1 MSEFC
6 NGESSFHHF
15 FKHCRFLSQT
25 LILASQL
32 VILLAPIVAAQST
45 PDRPKEE
52 IVQNKPITPAV
63 IPEGDRTLPVGLN
76 INGKNVLPSINVV
89 GKEDGEKAVNFEG
102 WLVPFD
108 EVIEALKFKVKELPT
123 GQIEISS
130 PIFKYLLSPD
140 KIGKD
145 RQLGRTIAI
154 RDLNAIPGLTAKFDI
169 NKYAIDLLVPTID
182 RDGGTSIVEQPIV
195 VDGLPVARPIGW
207 GLGAIQQR
215 TNVSGQSSS
224 GGTAQ
229 GELKAVGNIFDANW
243 YIKVDQPQ
251 LDRPGNWNITD
262 GVIIRQR
269 PQSDLVFGSQIP
281 FWRRQSSAT
290 GTYWGGTSIWRE
302 GFTPSVQLFGADF
315 SVNDRLQSSR
325 VARSIV
331 GQAVPGTLVQL
342 VRGSQITPLQEIL
355 VDSSGIYRFDNIIV
369 GNGID
374 SIFGQDYRVLIYPNG
389 LLTANPEIRPAQFIT
404 TPGQLPTGGSALV
417 VSAGGNRIAAGNF
430 GDFDAVQGGVLY
442 RRGLNETLT
451 VGVGTAFDREV
462 LGVAEVFWQPNN
474 TPLQVAFSATTGKQW
489 DILGRLDYRPSNDFF
504 LTANTDQFSSRAN
517 ANWKLSPTFTATSNF
532 DSQRGL
538 SVGGQYSA
546 TGSNSSTSLNAEID
560 SQARLKLGASQRL
573 ERWQL
578 SSQINES
585 ATTTQLA
592 YNLGGNSD
600 TGNDIVATYQTNSQ
614 ATATSSPY
622 FSSLVWRYRSI
633 DKTADGRSVW
643 QSELGY
649 GLNNLSSGVVAGLD
663 LNVIPGLRLRGSY
676 RGASENGRD
685 SYAIELTTT
694 LLTSTGIQGT
704 NTAIDELRALGQVEL
719 TAFYDTNGNSRQDPG
734 EATYYDPLLFKINGK
749 SLKSVR
755 IASATD
761 SFAMIKLPPD
771 SYRVDIDPAGH
782 PVNYRSSIDAVRLD
796 VAAGNITKISVPLV
810 PAYVYTG
817 VVQDKAGKPVIG
829 GRVEATAMKNGT
841 KISSITNDAGVYY
854 LEGLEQGKYKLT
866 ISDLPA
872 TPGHLN
878 ITATSQPSQELNLT
892 VDIPT
897 ENPQPPTPPTPPITP
912 TTNPPTSR
920 SNPNLFNNY
929 TYIAN
934 PDRIGSSIAT
944 SIHRY

>member
-1 MSEFC
+1 MSEYC
-6 NGESSFHHF
+6 NGEIIIHHF
-15 FKHCRFLSQT
+15 FKYCRFLSQT

-45 PDRPKEE
+45 PDRAKEE
-52 IVQNKPITPAV
+52 IVQNKLTTPAV

-76 INGKNVLPSINVV
+76 VNGKNILPSINVV
-89 GKEDGEKAVNFEG
+89 GKEDGEKAVDFER

-108 EVIEALKFKVKELPT
+108 EVIEALKFKIKELPT
-123 GQIEISS
+123 GQVEISS
-130 PIFKYLLSPD
+130 AIFKYQLSPD

-154 RDLNAIPGLTAKFDI
+154 KDLNAIPGLTAKFDI

-207 GLGAIQQR
+207 GLGAVQQR
-215 TNVSGQSSS
+215 TNVSGQTRT

-229 GELKAVGNIFDANW
+229 GEIKAVGNIFDANW

-251 LDRPGNWNITD
+251 LDQPRNWNITD

-269 PQSDLVFGSQIP
+269 PQSDLVIGSQIP

-325 VARSIV
+325 VSRSIV
-331 GQAVPGTLVQL
+331 GQAAPGTLVQL
-342 VRGSQITPLQEIL
+342 VRGSQITPLKEIL
-355 VDSSGIYRFDNIIV
+355 VDSSGVYRFDNIIV
-369 GNGID
+369 GNGVD
-374 SIFGQDYRVLIYPNG
+374 SVFGQDYRVLIYPNG

-462 LGVAEVFWQPNN
+462 LGVAEIFWQPNN
-474 TPLQVAFSATTGKQW
+474 TPLQVSFSATTGKQW
-489 DILGRLDYRPSNDFF
+489 DILGRLDYRPSTDFF

-546 TGSNSSTSLNAEID
+546 TGGNSSTYLSAEID
-560 SQARLKLGASQRL
+560 SRAQLKLGATQRIDN
-573 ERWQL
+573 WQL

-585 ATTTQLA
+585 ATTTQVS
-592 YNLGGNSD
+592 YNLGGNTD
-600 TGNDIVATYQTNSQ
+600 TGNEIVASYQTNSQ
-614 ATATSSPY
+614 ASATTSPY
-622 FSSLVWRYRSI
+622 FTSLVWRYRST

-704 NTAIDELRALGQVEL
+704 NTAIDELRALGQIEL
-719 TAFYDTNGNSRQDPG
+719 TAFYDTNGNGRQDPG
-734 EATYYDPLLFKINGK
+734 EATYYDPLLFKINQK
-749 SLKSVR
+749 PLKSVR
-755 IASATD
+755 IASENDRSAT
-761 SFAMIKLPPD
+761 IKLPPD
-771 SYRVDIDPAGH
+771 SYRVDIDPAGY
-782 PVNYRSSIDAVRLD
+782 PVNYRSSIDAMRAD
-796 VAAGNITKISVPLV
+796 IAAGNITKLAVPLV

-817 VVQDKAGKPVIG
+817 EVKDKSGKPVVG
-829 GRVEATAMKNGT
+829 GRVEAISLKNGA
-841 KISSITNDAGVYY
+841 KITSITNDAGVYY
-854 LEGLEQGKYKLT
+854 LEGLEQGEYKLT
-866 ISDLPA
+866 VSELPA
-872 TPGHLN
+872 NPAKLIVTPKSPPTQELN
-878 ITATSQPSQELNLT
+878 ITVEIPAETPTPTAT
-892 VDIPT
+892 
-897 ENPQPPTPPTPPITP
+897 PTPPTTPESTPPK
-912 TTNPPTSR
+912 NPAQLGR
-920 SNPNLFNNY
+920 SVNLIHNPN
-929 TYIAN
+929 I
-934 PDRIGSSIAT
+934 SHSIQ
-944 SIHRY
+944 SGLPLYM